1 MNLPPNPALSWSSH
15 LMRFLLLALCLSQAH
30 AADRNE
36 DKLVRDLLRELIDID
51 TTHSTGSTGKAA
63 EAMAVHLREAGI
75 GPSDL
80 QVLGPRPE
88 RANLLARLRGSG
100 ARKPILLIAHLDVV
114 EARKADWTTDPF
126 HFVEKDGYFYGRGT
140 MDIKSGDAILLA
152 NLIRWKREGYT
163 PARDLIVALTA
174 NEEGGDV
181 EENGIYWLLKN
192 HRNLIDAEYSINP
205 DGSNVQ
211 MKNGKKLLNELQ
223 YAEKGFLSFVLE
235 VKNKGGHSSMPEKE
249 NAIYRLSRGL
259 VRLSEF
265 DFPVMLDPGTRAYF
279 ESLVT
284 RQQPDAAKAIN
295 RMLST
300 KPPDAAAIALL
311 SKSPDWN
318 ATLRTTCV
326 ATMLEGGHAENAL
339 PQSAKATVNCRI
351 LPAQTPSEVE
361 ATLKRVV
368 NDAQITFTPLER
380 FEMVASPPS
389 PLRPDVVAATKRV
402 TNEMWPGIPVV
413 PFLSQGATDGSH
425 LRRAGIPT
433 YGLSGIAEDYDD
445 IRWHGKDER
454 IAATALYD
462 GREFMYR
469 LVTLL
474 SVQ

>member
-1 MNLPPNPALSWSSH
+1 M
-15 LMRFLLLALCLSQAH
+15 
-30 AADRNE
+30 
-36 DKLVRDLLRELIDID
+36 DID

-63 EAMAVHLREAGI
+63 EAMAVHLREAGFP
-75 GPSDL
+75 PSGV

-88 RANLLARLRGSG
+88 RANLVARLRGTG

-152 NLIRWKREGYT
+152 NLIRWKRESYT
-163 PARDLIVALTA
+163 PDRDLIVALTA

-181 EENGIYWLLKN
+181 EENGIYWLLNK
-192 HRNLIDAEYSINP
+192 HGNLIDAEYSINP

-211 MKNGKKLLNELQ
+211 MKDGKKLLNELQ

-279 ESLVT
+279 ESLIT
-284 RQQPDAAKAIN
+284 RQKPDVANAIN

-300 KPPDAAAIALL
+300 NPPDAAAVALL

-351 LPAQTPSEVE
+351 LPAQTPSAVE

-368 NDAQITFTPLER
+368 NDEQITFAPR
-380 FEMVASPPS
+380 
-389 PLRPDVVAATKRV
+389 
-402 TNEMWPGIPVV
+402 
-413 PFLSQGATDGSH
+413 
-425 LRRAGIPT
+425 
-433 YGLSGIAEDYDD
+433 
-445 IRWHGKDER
+445 
-454 IAATALYD
+454 
-462 GREFMYR
+462 
-469 LVTLL
+469 
-474 SVQ
+474 

>member
-1 MNLPPNPALSWSSH
+1 
-15 LMRFLLLALCLSQAH
+15 
-30 AADRNE
+30 
-36 DKLVRDLLRELIDID
+36 
-51 TTHSTGSTGKAA
+51 
-63 EAMAVHLREAGI
+63 
-75 GPSDL
+75 
-80 QVLGPRPE
+80 
-88 RANLLARLRGSG
+88 
-100 ARKPILLIAHLDVV
+100 
-114 EARKADWTTDPF
+114 
-126 HFVEKDGYFYGRGT
+126 

-152 NLIRWKREGYT
+152 NLIRWKREGHT
-163 PARDLIVALTA
+163 PDRDLIVALTA

-211 MKNGKKLLNELQ
+211 MKDGKKLLNELQ

-249 NAIYRLSRGL
+249 NAIYRLSKGL

-284 RQQPDAAKAIN
+284 RQKPDMAKAIN

-300 KPPDAAAIALL
+300 NPPDAAAVTLL

-326 ATMLEGGHAENAL
+326 ATMLAGGHAENAL

-368 NDAQITFTPLER
+368 NDEQIAFTPLER
-380 FEMVASPPS
+380 IEMVASPPS
-389 PLRPDVVAATKRV
+389 PLRPDVVEATKRV
-402 TNEMWPGIPVV
+402 TNELWPGIPVV
-413 PFLSQGATDGSH
+413 PFLSQGATDGTH

-454 IAATALYD
+454 ISATALYE

-469 LVTLL
+469 LVKLL
-474 SVQ
+474 VE